1 VATEAGRPA
10 FYALAP
16 GGWRDYVTLLHPPY
30 TAWHLSY
37 VAIGAALTPAF
48 AWDRFLLT
56 LVAFFLAVG
65 IGAHALDE
73 LNGRPLNT
81 RIPHGVLVG
90 LAVVSIA
97 GAVALGVLGAFTMT
111 PWLVVFIVAG
121 GFIVVAY
128 NLELA
133 GGRFHNGFW
142 FALAWGSFPLVTAY
156 FAAAEQLDAVVAAAA
171 VFAFLLSHAQRLLST
186 PVRDVRRRVS
196 HVEGRIDRRDGSS
209 EPVTSELLLRG
220 NEGALRA
227 LALATVALA
236 AALVIM
242 RTT

>member
-16 GGWRDYVTLLHPPY
+16 GGWRDYVTLLHAPY

-56 LVAFFLAVG
+56 LTAFFLAVG

-81 RIPHGVLVG
+81 RIPRGVLVG
-90 LAVVSIA
+90 LAVISIV
-97 GAVALGVLGAFTMT
+97 GAVALGVLGAITMT
-111 PWLVVFIVAG
+111 PWLVAFIVAG

-133 GGRFHNGFW
+133 GGRFHGDFW

-156 FAAAEQLDAVVAAAA
+156 FAAAEQLDAVVAVAAM
-171 VFAFLLSHAQRLLST
+171 FAFLLSRAQRLLST
-186 PVRDVRRRVS
+186 PVRDVRRRVTR
-196 HVEGRIDRRDGSS
+196 VEGRIDRRDGSS

-236 AALVIM
+236 ATLVIM

>member
-56 LVAFFLAVG
+56 LAAFFLAVG

-73 LNGRPLNT
+73 LSGRPLNT
-81 RIPHGVLVG
+81 RIPNGVLRA
-90 LAVVSIA
+90 LAAVSIA
-97 GAVALGVLGAFTMT
+97 GAIALGIVGAITMT
-111 PWLVVFIVAG
+111 PWIAVFIVAG

-128 NLELA
+128 NLELF
-133 GGRFHNGFW
+133 GGRFHGDFW
-142 FALAWGSFPLVTAY
+142 FALAWGAFPLVTAY

-171 VFAFLLSHAQRLLST
+171 VYAFFLSRAQRLLST
-186 PVRDVRRRVS
+186 PVRDVRRRVTR
-196 HVEGRIDRRDGSS
+196 VEGRIDRRDGSS
-209 EPVTSELLLRG
+209 EPVTAQLLLRG

-227 LALATVALA
+227 LALATVAIG

>member
-56 LVAFFLAVG
+56 LAAFFLAVG

-73 LNGRPLNT
+73 LKGRPLNT
-81 RIPHGVLVG
+81 RIPDGMLLG
-90 LAVVSIA
+90 LAVVSIV

-111 PWLVVFIVAG
+111 PWLVVFIAAG

-128 NLELA
+128 NLELV
-133 GGRFHNGFW
+133 GGRFHGGFW

-156 FAAAEQLDAVVAAAA
+156 FAAAEQLDAVVAAGA

-186 PVRDVRRRVS
+186 PVRDVRRRVT

-209 EPVTSELLLRG
+209 EPVTGELLLRG

>member
-1 VATEAGRPA
+1 VATEAGRSA
-10 FYALAP
+10 FYALSP

-56 LVAFFLAVG
+56 LAAFFLAVG
-65 IGAHALDE
+65 VGAHALDE
-73 LNGRPLNT
+73 LSGRPLNT
-81 RIPHGVLVG
+81 RIPQSVLVT

-97 GAVALGVLGAFTMT
+97 GAIALGVLGAFTMT
-111 PWLVVFIVAG
+111 PWLVPFILAG

-128 NLELA
+128 NLELL
-133 GGRFHNGFW
+133 GGRFHGDFW
-142 FALAWGSFPLVTAY
+142 FALAWGAFPLVTAY
-156 FAAAEQLDAVVAAAA
+156 YAAAEQLDAVVAAAA
-171 VFAFLLSHAQRLLST
+171 VFAFLLSRAQRLLST
-186 PVRDVRRRVS
+186 PVRDVRRRVTR
-196 HVEGRIDRRDGSS
+196 VEGRIDRRDGSS
-209 EPVTSELLLRG
+209 EPVTGELLLRG
-220 NEGALRA
+220 TEGALRA

>member
-1 VATEAGRPA
+1 MATEAGRPA

-56 LVAFFLAVG
+56 LAAFFLAVG

-73 LNGRPLNT
+73 LSGRPLNT
-81 RIPHGVLVG
+81 RIPKGVLVT
-90 LAVVSIA
+90 LAVLSIA
-97 GAVALGVLGAFTMT
+97 GAIALGIVGAITMT
-111 PWLVVFIVAG
+111 PWIAVFIVAG

-128 NLELA
+128 NLELL
-133 GGRFHNGFW
+133 GGRFHGDFW
-142 FALAWGSFPLVTAY
+142 FALAWGAFPLVTAY
-156 FAAAEQLDAVVAAAA
+156 FAAAERLDAVVAAGA
-171 VFAFLLSHAQRLLST
+171 VYAFFLSRAQRLLST
-186 PVRDVRRRVS
+186 PVRDVRRRVIR
-196 HVEGRIDRRDGSS
+196 VEGRIDRRDGSS
-209 EPVTSELLLRG
+209 EPVTAQLLLRG

-227 LALATVALA
+227 LALATVAVS

>member
-10 FYALAP
+10 FYALTP

-48 AWDRFLLT
+48 AWDRLLLT
-56 LVAFFLAVG
+56 LAAFFLAVG

-73 LNGRPLNT
+73 LNGRPLRT
-81 RIPHGVLVG
+81 KIPHGVLVG
-90 LAVVSIA
+90 LAVVSIV

-111 PWLVVFIVAG
+111 PWLVVFILAG

-133 GGRFHNGFW
+133 GGRFHGDFW

-156 FAAAEQLDAVVAAAA
+156 FAAAEQLDGVVAAGA
-171 VFAFLLSHAQRLLST
+171 VFAFLLSRAQRLLST
-186 PVRDVRRRVS
+186 PVRDVRRRVTR
-196 HVEGRIDRRDGSS
+196 VEGRIDRRDGSS

-242 RTT
+242 RAT

>member
-10 FYALAP
+10 FYALEP
-16 GGWRDYVTLLHPPY
+16 GGWRDYLTLLHPPY

-56 LVAFFLAVG
+56 LAAFFLAVG

-73 LNGRPLNT
+73 LSGRPLNT
-81 RIPHGVLVG
+81 RIPRGVLVA
-90 LAVVSIA
+90 LAALSIL
-97 GAVALGVLGAFTMT
+97 GAIALGVVGALTMT
-111 PWLVVFIVAG
+111 PWIAVFIVAG

-128 NLELA
+128 NLELF
-133 GGRFHNGFW
+133 GGRFHGGFW
-142 FALAWGSFPLVTAY
+142 FALAWGAFPLVTAY
-156 FAAAEQLDAVVAAAA
+156 FAAAERLDAVVAGGA
-171 VFAFLLSHAQRLLST
+171 VYAFFLSRAQRLLST
-186 PVRDVRRRVS
+186 PVRDVRRRVTR
-196 HVEGRIDRRDGSS
+196 VEGRIDRRDGSS
-209 EPVTSELLLRG
+209 EPVTAQLLLRG
-220 NEGALRA
+220 NEAALRA

-236 AALVIM
+236 AGLVIM

>member
-48 AWDRFLLT
+48 AWNRLAIT
-56 LVAFFLAVG
+56 LAAFFLAVG

-90 LAVVSIA
+90 LSVVSIA
-97 GAVALGVLGAFTMT
+97 GAIALGVLGAFTMT
-111 PWLVVFIVAG
+111 PWLVAFIAAG

-128 NLELA
+128 NLELV
-133 GGRFHNGFW
+133 GGRFHNDFW

-156 FAAAEQLDAVVAAAA
+156 FAAAEQLDYVVAAGA
-171 VFAFLLSHAQRLLST
+171 VFAFLLSRAQRLLST
-186 PVRDVRRRVS
+186 PVRDVRRRVT

-209 EPVTSELLLRG
+209 ELVTNELLLRG

-227 LALATVALA
+227 LALAAVALA

>member
-56 LVAFFLAVG
+56 LAAFFLAVG

-73 LNGRPLNT
+73 LSGRPLNT
-81 RIPHGVLVG
+81 RIPNGVL
-90 LAVVSIA
+90 LALAAVSIA
-97 GAVALGVLGAFTMT
+97 GAIALGIVGAITMT
-111 PWLVVFIVAG
+111 PWIAVFIVAG

-128 NLELA
+128 NLELF
-133 GGRFHNGFW
+133 GGRFHGDFW
-142 FALAWGSFPLVTAY
+142 FALAWGAFPLVTAY
-156 FAAAEQLDAVVAAAA
+156 FAAAEQLDAVVAAGA
-171 VFAFLLSHAQRLLST
+171 VYAFFLSRTQRLLST
-186 PVRDVRRRVS
+186 PVRDVRRRVTR
-196 HVEGRIDRRDGSS
+196 VEGRIDRRDGSS
-209 EPVTSELLLRG
+209 EPVTAQLLLRG
-220 NEGALRA
+220 NEGGLRA
-227 LALATVALA
+227 LALATVAVG